1 MDKIVDKT
9 SSSNARGFPM
19 ARPPRSF
26 HLQPING
33 GLRGRL
39 SVPADVQGT
48 LGKKVF
54 YTSVFRVPEN
64 EAAKLAWPEVQK
76 FEAMIEGARTG
87 TFVQAVEM
95 EADAALRPLVP
106 SFQIRGIRNADTET
120 TFKKMIAEW
129 ARKKRIDN
137 PLTIAQRHTHF
148 E

>member
-1 MDKIVDKT
+1 MDKSWTKLPA
-9 SSSNARGFPM
+9 SNARGFPM

-33 GLRGRL
+33 GLRNRL

-76 FEAMIEGARTG
+76 FEAMIEWLIDAPWVGELDDVTLRDG
-87 TFVQAVEM
+87 VSLLHWRSGGVEHN
-95 EADAALRPLVP
+95 
-106 SFQIRGIRNADTET
+106 QIRRPTSSSRQQFLA
-120 TFKKMIAEW
+120 IA
-129 ARKKRIDN
+129 
-137 PLTIAQRHTHF
+137 LV
-148 E
+148 